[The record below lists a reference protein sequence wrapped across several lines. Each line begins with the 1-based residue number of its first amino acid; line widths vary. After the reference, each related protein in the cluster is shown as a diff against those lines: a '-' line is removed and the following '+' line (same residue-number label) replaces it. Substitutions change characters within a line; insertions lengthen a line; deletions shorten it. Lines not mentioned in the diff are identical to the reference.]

1 MADLDWKKSRPM
13 SSQSTDQVEITYGHL
28 QLADIEEACVVIARA
43 FCDNEPLTD
52 GADSYPGML
61 AFLQKELKY
70 LLTCGI
76 VLAKAVN
83 RNTGVCE
90 VAGVFTAA
98 DFTDAGYV
106 QIEGKDGNLPAQVL
120 AFLNEIRR
128 LFVQHLTSIGNDPG
142 QDPNLPLRYFSHF

>member
-1 MADLDWKKSRPM
+1 
-13 SSQSTDQVEITYGHL
+13 
-28 QLADIEEACVVIARA
+28 
-43 FCDNEPLTD
+43 
-52 GADSYPGML
+52 ML

-70 LLTCGI
+70 LLTESSSSSSCGI
-76 VLAKAVN
+76 VLMAKAD

-90 VAGVFTAA
+90 VAGV
-98 DFTDAGYV
+98 FTDAGYV